1 MDVVKINTNLVLSE
15 AFWVWLPFVSSEM
28 LRIRTFGY
36 RHPLKVFFKVSY
48 HKGSYFM
55 EHHLMAPSDKILGDN
70 LLIFKK
76 NWPPYQKPA
85 YAPIHSLFEIPS
97 NENSETFTVHSL

>member
-1 MDVVKINTNLVLSE
+1 
-15 AFWVWLPFVSSEM
+15 
-28 LRIRTFGY
+28 
-36 RHPLKVFFKVSY
+36 
-48 HKGSYFM
+48 M
-55 EHHLMAPSDKILGDN
+55 EHHLMAPSDKTLGDN